1 MENSRVAKYEILS
14 FFLVALLLL
23 LWGNQ
28 STVLWNQDEAA
39 YAGFAKKM
47 IQSGDWLIPDYFWSD
62 VHRKTPFHFWMIA
75 LSMLLFGIN
84 EFATRFSSVL
94 FTMGTLAIII
104 FLGRKIWSERI
115 AFASAFILLSS
126 VLVTAIAKIAVTD
139 ATLLFFETWCA
150 LSLLLVLQSKKRTWI
165 LQFWI
170 SLSLAVLTKGPPV
183 IIFTGTLGLLCLI
196 FHPKGKNIWKLFPFI
211 FFPIALIPLF
221 VWGYFA
227 WQVDNG
233 EFITWMIDWYILRRV
248 DGNVFGQTGP
258 PGYYLVVFLISF
270 WIWLPFLLSAI
281 WKSIPL
287 NKNKQHLEWGLW
299 LIAGWFLY
307 EFMSSKLPAYAIAA
321 HPAIAI
327 GIAHIFDFQIS
338 NKTNAFRRGYY
349 IFLCISFVLYLT
361 CFFLFYHSIEPQFI
375 LPFIFYILFLH
386 LAIFL
391 ISIVLRNNTLV
402 KSKHL
407 IYFAALIPNFII
419 WFWILPLTQPAL
431 NGHTEISS
439 FLQNEA
445 FDGEL
450 KVIVGNQHGKPPS
463 LPFYLEKAGHQI
475 EIESDTIKLW
485 EMYNTSEAT
494 AFILS
499 LKQLDFLKQNS
510 PGIQSREFQS
520 FSVDHQK
527 MELYFVVLKK

>member
-14 FFLVALLLL
+14 FFLVAFLLL
-23 LWGNQ
+23 LWGNH

-47 IQSGDWLIPDYFWSD
+47 IQSGDWLVPDYFWSE
-62 VHRKTPFHFWMIA
+62 VHRKTPFHFWMVA
-75 LSMLLFGIN
+75 LSMMVFGIN

-94 FTMGTLAIII
+94 FTMGTFAIMY

-126 VLVTAIAKIAVTD
+126 ILATAIAKIAVTD

-150 LSLLLVLQSKKRTWI
+150 LSLLLVLQSKKRKWVF
-165 LQFWI
+165 QFWI

-183 IIFTGTLGLLCLI
+183 IIFTGMLGLLCLI
-196 FHPKGKNIWKLFPFI
+196 FHPKGKNVWKLFPMI
-211 FFPIALIPLF
+211 FFPIALMPLLA
-221 VWGYFA
+221 WGYFA
-227 WQVDNG
+227 WQTDNG
-233 EFITWMIDWYILRRV
+233 EFITWMVDWYILRRV

-258 PGYYLVVFLISF
+258 PGYYLVIFLVSF
-270 WIWLPFLLSAI
+270 WVWLPFLVSAI

-287 NKNKQHLEWGLW
+287 NKNKKHVEWGLW
-299 LIAGWFLY
+299 LIAGWLLY
-307 EFMSSKLPAYAIAA
+307 EFMSSKLPAYTIAA

-327 GIAHIFDFQIS
+327 GIAHIFEHQIVSKS
-338 NKTNAFRRGYY
+338 NVFKRGYLT
-349 IFLCISFVLYLT
+349 FLGISLMLYLT
-361 CFFLFYHSIEPQFI
+361 GFFVIYRSIEPKFI
-375 LPFIFYILFLH
+375 LPFIGYIIFIH
-386 LAIFL
+386 VAIFL
-391 ISIVLRNNTLV
+391 ISNVLRRNTFLR
-402 KSKHL
+402 SKQ
-407 IYFAALIPNFII
+407 IVYYAALIPNFIL
-419 WFWILPLTQPAL
+419 WFWILPLTQSAL
-431 NGHTEISS
+431 NGHIEISS
-439 FLQNEA
+439 FLSDVA
-445 FDGEL
+445 ITKDL

-463 LPFYLEKAGHQI
+463 LPFYLEEAGLQI
-475 EIESDTIKLW
+475 EMESDTIKLW
-485 EMYNTSEAT
+485 EMYNTSHAT

-499 LKQLDFLKQNS
+499 QKQLDFLKQNS